1 MQRDAQAKLYYLY
14 MMADGEVS
22 SNEKKLFSSICKKLN
37 LDSYD
42 KKNIIRACEIV
53 TKDEGL
59 TCMEVVKKNVEE
71 GIYVYGYS
79 DIDLN
84 KWEIDQEKI
93 SVLWNLINLGYADT
107 YFSSEEKDIV
117 KFIKEYWDIPDS
129 IYKEMID
136 VAETC
141 LSLEKYKKW
150 VEKFPESDLKT
161 EKLKKIKKDLKYV
174 QETIKK
180 TISEVEFSEIGL

>member
-1 MQRDAQAKLYYLY
+1 MQCDAQAKLYYLY

-22 SNEKKLFSSICKKLN
+22 SNEKNLFSSICKKLN

-42 KKNIIRACEIV
+42 KKNIIRACEVV

-71 GIYVYGYS
+71 GIFMYGYS

-84 KWEIDQEKI
+84 KWEIDQEKM

-107 YFSSEEKDIV
+107 YFSSEEREV
-117 KFIKEYWDIPDS
+117 VEYIKEYWEISDS
-129 IYKEMID
+129 LYKEMID

-150 VEKFPESDLKT
+150 VESLPESDFKS

-174 QETIKK
+174 QKTIKT
-180 TISEVEFSEIGL
+180 TISEVEF